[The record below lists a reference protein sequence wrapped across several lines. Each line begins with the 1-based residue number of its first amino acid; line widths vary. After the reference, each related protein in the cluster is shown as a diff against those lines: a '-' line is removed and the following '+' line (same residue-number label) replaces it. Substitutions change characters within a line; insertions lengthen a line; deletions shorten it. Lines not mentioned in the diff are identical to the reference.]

1 MHILLLKI
9 FKDNCE
15 AQNFDS
21 HYSKIRDF
29 FEPESDEWK
38 LVTEK
43 YQAFKSELNEKLA
56 KETLSLDVDLDLDI
70 DIDSNKD
77 LSQRDDED
85 MGKN

>member
-1 MHILLLKI
+1 MKLKI
-9 FKDNCE
+9 LIVITLRFK
-15 AQNFDS
+15 
-21 HYSKIRDF
+21 RF

-43 YQAFKSELNEKLA
+43 YQAFKSELSEKLA
-56 KETLSLDVDLDLDI
+56 KENFSLDVDLDLDI

-77 LSQRDDED
+77 LSQKDDED